1 MMKNESLESTH
12 KRNLR
17 AAWTSLIFLFM
28 LCIAGIGHDAHAQS
42 ANEPEENSTATAPQ
56 NSANTVRQLASR
68 DPLTRQ
74 HAAEELARLAATDQ
88 QKLVA
93 GYRVQEKNARVR
105 LALDWALYRMGKN
118 ETLFAIVR
126 DLDSSRR
133 NQANSYLSQLES
145 PDPLYLFLERVNGNT
160 LIRLLEALAPIGDDQ
175 TIERIKPY
183 AESLD
188 PLIANAAKITTREIS
203 LRLAQAPAT
212 TTRQRQ
218 TGNAEEATP

>member
-1 MMKNESLESTH
+1 MNKALTKVQRPMMKL
-12 KRNLR
+12 
-17 AAWTSLIFLFM
+17 AAATFVLALLIFST
-28 LCIAGIGHDAHAQS
+28 ATSNAVNAQG
-42 ANEPEENSTATAPQ
+42 ANEPEEDSTATAPQ
-56 NSANTVRQLASR
+56 NSANIARQLASR

-118 ETLFAIVR
+118 ESLFAIVR

-145 PDPLYLFLERVNGNT
+145 PDPLYIFLERVNGNT
-160 LIRLLEALAPIGDDQ
+160 LIRLLESLAPIGDDQ

-188 PLIANAAKITTREIS
+188 PLIAKAAKITTREIS
-203 LRLAQAPAT
+203 LRLAKAPAT

-218 TGNAEEATP
+218 TGNVEETTP